1 MDIQRI
7 NGSAGAWKVESPN
20 PRKTVSVAKS
30 GSRDRVEIS
39 FRWGPH
45 PKCWSWCR
53 ETCFGKPLKI
63 RLEKVEEAREKV
75 DSGYYDKPETIEKV
89 ANRMVDDDFTK

>member
-30 GSRDRVEIS
+30 GSRDRVELS
-39 FRWGPH
+39 SDGGHTRSAGHGVAKLASASP
-45 PKCWSWCR
+45 
-53 ETCFGKPLKI
+53 EI

-89 ANRMVDDDFTK
+89 ANRMVDDGFTK